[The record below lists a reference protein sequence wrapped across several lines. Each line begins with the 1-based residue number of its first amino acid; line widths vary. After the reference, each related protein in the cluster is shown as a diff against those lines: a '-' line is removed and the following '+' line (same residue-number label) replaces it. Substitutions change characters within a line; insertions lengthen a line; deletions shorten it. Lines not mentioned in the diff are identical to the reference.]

1 MNSRVPTFETQ
12 RLVLREIEESDGPAY
27 EKYFVNY
34 EVIRYLAAG
43 VPWPYPKGSASEF
56 IRTMI
61 APHQGV
67 DKWMWAITLKENK
80 GELIGAIE
88 LSREA
93 TPSNRG
99 FWLGEPF
106 WGEGYMMEA
115 ITPITDYA
123 FEILGFDKLIF
134 ANAVGNTRSRRI
146 KEKSSAKFVRRI
158 PGKHMDPQLTE
169 TELFELTRNDW
180 ESRERSSNPRK

>member
-1 MNSRVPTFETQ
+1 MTEKIPSFETE
-12 RLVLREIEESDGPAY
+12 RLIVREVREADGPAY

-61 APHQGV
+61 APRQGI
-67 DKWMWAITLKENK
+67 DKWMWAITLKESNCA
-80 GELIGAIE
+80 LIGAIE

-106 WGEGYMMEA
+106 WGKGYMMEA
-115 ITPITDYA
+115 VSPVTDYA
-123 FEILGFDKLIF
+123 FEFLGFEKLIF
-134 ANAVGNTRSRRI
+134 ANAVGNARSRRI
-146 KEKSSAKFVRRI
+146 KEKSGASFLRRE
-158 PGKHMDPQLTE
+158 PGSYMDPQFME
-169 TELFELTRNDW
+169 TELFELTSDTWKARTL
-180 ESRERSSNPRK
+180 R